1 MGALVVPVPGLV
13 LLIGPAGS
21 GKSTF
26 AARQFDAAE
35 VLSSDAFRERIAG
48 DAADQRATR
57 PAFAA
62 LGRALAGRLARG
74 RLTVVDAT
82 SLTRAARLQ
91 VLRAANAA
99 RVPSVAIVFDLPAEV
114 VRSRNE
120 TRERVVRPEVVT
132 DHLDRV
138 RALVDDGRLAV
149 EGFETVYV
157 LRIPRQVDE
166 VRIVRRRA
174 RPRSAMV
181 TRPSPR

>member
-1 MGALVVPVPGLV
+1 MRTLVIPDPGVV

-26 AARQFDAAE
+26 AARHFDAGE
-35 VLSSDAFRERIAG
+35 VLSSDAFRELIAG
-48 DAADQRATR
+48 DAADQAATR

-62 LGRALAGRLARG
+62 LGRALAGRLALG

-82 SLTRAARLQ
+82 SLTRPARLQ

-99 RVPSVAIVFDLPAEV
+99 RIPSVAIVFDLPAEV
-114 VRSRNE
+114 VRSRNG
-120 TRERVVRPEVVT
+120 TRERVVSPEVVT

-138 RALVDDGRLAV
+138 RTLVDDGRLTV

-157 LRIPRQVDE
+157 LRVPRQVDE
-166 VRIVRRRA
+166 IRIVRRRA
-174 RPRSAMV
+174 RLRLAAV
-181 TRPSPR
+181 TAPSQR

>member
-1 MGALVVPVPGLV
+1 MSSLVVPDPGLV

-26 AARQFDAAE
+26 AARHFDAAE

-62 LGRALAGRLARG
+62 LGRALARRLAGG
-74 RLTVVDAT
+74 RLTVIDAT
-82 SLTRAARLQ
+82 SLTRPARLQ
-91 VLRAANAA
+91 LLRAAHVAG
-99 RVPSVAIVFDLPAEV
+99 VPSTAIVFDLPAEI
-114 VRSRNE
+114 VRIRSAARD
-120 TRERVVRPEVVT
+120 RVVAPDVVS

-138 RALVDDGRLAV
+138 RSLVDGGHLAL

-157 LRIPRQVDE
+157 LRVPRQVDE
-166 VRIVRRRA
+166 VRIVRRTA
-174 RPRSAMV
+174 GRPAPVV
-181 TRPSPR
+181 TTPSPR